1 VLEALCRRGFKLSDP
16 VIEKGVGFL
25 LETQERDG
33 SWYGRWGVNY
43 LYGTFLALRGLR
55 AAQDPG
61 ASKAVWKAGKW
72 IASVQNEDGGWG
84 ESCASYNEGRFVPAP
99 STPSQTAWALLGL
112 IAAGQGDTE
121 ALARGV
127 RHLVDSQKPDGTW
140 DEHLATGTGFPNVFY
155 LRYTLY
161 RNYFPLLALT
171 QARRAIDEAE
181 RALRL
186 VQDATPSHPLR

>member
-1 VLEALCRRGFKLSDP
+1 
-16 VIEKGVGFL
+16 
-25 LETQERDG
+25 
-33 SWYGRWGVNY
+33 VNY

-61 ASKAVWKAGKW
+61 ASKVVWKAGKW

-84 ESCASYNEGRFVPAP
+84 ESCASYSEARFVRAP

-112 IAAGQGDTE
+112 VAAGQGDTE
-121 ALARGV
+121 ALVRGV
-127 RHLVDSQKPDGTW
+127 RYLVDTQKPDGTW
-140 DEHLATGTGFPNVFY
+140 DESLATGTGFPNVFY

-171 QARRAIDEAE
+171 QARRAIDDAA
-181 RALRL
+181 RSLRL
-186 VQDATPSHPLR
+186 VRDSEPSRPLR

>member
-1 VLEALCRRGFKLSDP
+1 
-16 VIEKGVGFL
+16 
-25 LETQERDG
+25 
-33 SWYGRWGVNY
+33 
-43 LYGTFLALRGLR
+43 
-55 AAQDPG
+55 
-61 ASKAVWKAGKW
+61 
-72 IASVQNEDGGWG
+72 VQHEDGGWG

-121 ALARGV
+121 ALTRGV
-127 RHLVDSQKPDGTW
+127 RHLVDTQKPDGTW
-140 DEHLATGTGFPNVFY
+140 DENLATGTGFPNVFY

-171 QARRAIDEAE
+171 QARRAIEEAE

-186 VQDATPSHPLR
+186 VQDAAPLHPLR